1 METIIIKKKK
11 NSWSLVIFT
20 VSQDQKAKKYPILIK
35 EITVDIDPTWLIEMI
50 WPRLF
55 PLNRLKGQKKED
67 NNNKGK
73 YYMNAW
79 KVEKL
84 TNLIIFKKIFVF
96 YKYVFFFWSIF

>member
-1 METIIIKKKK
+1 
-11 NSWSLVIFT
+11 
-20 VSQDQKAKKYPILIK
+20 
-35 EITVDIDPTWLIEMI
+35 MI

-84 TNLIIFKKIFVF
+84 TNLIIFQKIFVF
-96 YKYVFFFWSIF
+96 YKYGFFFFLKYFLETKYFKKSLT